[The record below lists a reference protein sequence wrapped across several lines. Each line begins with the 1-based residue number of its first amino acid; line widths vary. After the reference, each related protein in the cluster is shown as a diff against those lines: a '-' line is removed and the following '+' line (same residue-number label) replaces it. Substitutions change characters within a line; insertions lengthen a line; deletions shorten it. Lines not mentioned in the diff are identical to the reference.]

1 LKEAHK
7 IINMN
12 KVAVI
17 GIGRLGLCFALNLEK
32 VGYTVW
38 GIDTNLDY
46 LAALQSKSFQS
57 NEPELESY
65 LKAATAF
72 YPVSD
77 SSVIFDQNIDYIF
90 ILVPTPSKQDGSF
103 SHDYIDELVS
113 QLLRKTPLDGKQ
125 RHIII
130 GSTVMPG
137 YCDSLFERVHSFG
150 YTINYNPEFI
160 AQGSIIRDQQ
170 FPDQIL
176 IGEGHEDVTLK
187 LKEIYGKMCQ
197 SNPTFHA
204 MSLKSAEICKLA
216 TNCFLTMKISFAN
229 AIGDLANKTGANPN
243 EILAAIGSD
252 SRIGTKYL
260 NYGFGYG
267 GPCFPRDNQALS
279 KFATQNEFPLYL
291 SQATINVNKQHLEY
305 QLEDYINA
313 NREEYI
319 FDYVTYKKDTDI
331 LEESQQFQLALELV
345 KSGKKVKI
353 KNSALIQDKIE
364 KEYPNHFEF
373 I

>member
-1 LKEAHK
+1 
-7 IINMN
+7 MN

-32 VGYTVW
+32 VGYSVW
-38 GIDTNLDY
+38 GFDTNVDY
-46 LAALQSKSFQS
+46 LETLKSKSFYS
-57 NEPELESY
+57 NEPQLETY
-65 LKAATAF
+65 LKDAVNFFPIVDT
-72 YPVSD
+72 
-77 SSVIFDQNIDYIF
+77 SVLFDQNIEYIF
-90 ILVPTPSKQDGSF
+90 ILVPTPSLQDGSF
-103 SHDYIDELVS
+103 SHDYIDEVVK
-113 QLLRKTPLDGKQ
+113 QLLHKTPQDGKQ
-125 RHIII
+125 RHLII

-150 YTINYNPEFI
+150 YTVNYNPEFI

-176 IGEGHEDVTLK
+176 IGEGHENATIK
-187 LKEIYGKMCQ
+187 LKEIYSKMCV
-197 SNPTFHA
+197 SNPEIHV
-204 MSLKSAEICKLA
+204 MSLKSAEISKLA

-252 SRIGTKYL
+252 SRIGSKYL

-279 KFATQNEFPLYL
+279 KFATQNDFPLYL

-305 QLEDYINA
+305 QLEDYLNA
-313 NREEYI
+313 NQEEYI

-353 KNSALIQDKIE
+353 KNSELIQDKIN
-364 KEYPNHFEF
+364 KEYPNYFEF